1 MKKSLMGLGLAI
13 VLVAVLA
20 TPGAAALKLSFKLN
34 GGAAMLLNGAG
45 DLEKFRLGE
54 QAYATDWAEGDAFS
68 STFSWKKMSLVSEF
82 GGEAILHLTPKLGVG
97 IGVGYISV
105 GRKGNYTL
113 NYHDSWYAS
122 GGTFDEKEDST
133 TAHDFSG
140 SAVPILLNFHFQTP
154 LSPRFNLIGYAGIGY
169 YMGKFNHDYN
179 YTANYVLT
187 YTSTIYW
194 NQKGTVDVTYTQKT
208 KATCNKIGFQ
218 GGVGLEMLLTPTISV
233 GLEFT
238 GRMVNFSDWKGD
250 WEYDYSGRTRYWHE
264 YLGWYSDTTTKFD
277 DTESGSLW
285 YWDSHWSYNNKD
297 YASLGLREEKPSGST
312 VSNVRPAE
320 INLNRIGALLS
331 VRFHFDI

>member
-1 MKKSLMGLGLAI
+1 MKRILSLLSAALF
-13 VLVAVLA
+13 VVAVLA
-20 TPGAAALKLSFKLN
+20 APGAAAIKLSFKLN

-45 DLEKFRLGE
+45 DLEKFRKGE
-54 QAYATDWAEGDAFS
+54 EAYAADWAEGDIYS
-68 STFSWKKMSLVSEF
+68 STFNWKKLSLASEF
-82 GGEAILHLTPKLGVG
+82 GGEVILRLSPRLGVG
-97 IGVGYISV
+97 IGAGYIGV
-105 GRKGNYTL
+105 GRKGDYSL
-113 NYHDSWYAS
+113 NYHDTWNAS
-122 GGTFDEKEDST
+122 GGIFDEKEDSK

-140 SAVPILLNFHFQTP
+140 SAVPILLNFHYQIP

-169 YMGKFNHDYN
+169 YLGKFNHDYN
-179 YTANYVLT
+179 YTANYLLT

-194 NQKGTVDVTYTQKT
+194 NQKGTVDITYTQKS

-218 GGVGLEMLLTPTISV
+218 GGVGLEMLLTPFISV

-250 WEYDYSGRTRYWHE
+250 WEYDYSSRTRYWHE
-264 YLGWYSDTTTKFD
+264 YLGWYSDSTTKFD

-285 YWDSHWSYNNKD
+285 YWDWSWSYNSKD
-297 YASLGLREEKPSGST
+297 YASLGIREEKPSGST
-312 VSNVRPAE
+312 VKNVRPAE